1 MNKPY
6 LFLLAACL
14 LFSVPAAALDHP
26 GLAERRTAPG
36 RFSLVEKGV
45 PAAVVADPADKR
57 GVLIAA
63 ETLREDFAR
72 VCGAKAPVQGAR
84 AIYAGTKDS
93 PLIKRLAAEGRIDT
107 ASLDGQYET
116 YVLQVTGDA
125 VIIAGADMRGT
136 RRGHARNDLR
146 HLRDFRTDGRIPLV

>member
-14 LFSVPAAALDHP
+14 LLSVPAAALDHP

-36 RFSLVEKGV
+36 RFPLVEKGV
-45 PAAVVADPADKR
+45 PAAVVTDPADKR
-57 GVLIAA
+57 GVVIAA

-72 VCGAKAPVQGAR
+72 VCGVKAPGQGAR

-107 ASLDGQYET
+107 ASLNGQYET
-116 YVLQVTGDA
+116 YILQVTGDA

-136 RRGHARNDLR
+136 IYGIYEISEQM
-146 HLRDFRTDGRIPLV
+146 GVG

>member
-1 MNKPY
+1 MKR
-6 LFLLAACL
+6 LLIGLLA
-14 LFSVPAAALDHP
+14 LFITWQAIALDHP
-26 GLAERRTAPG
+26 GLAERRSASG

-45 PAAVVADPADKR
+45 PAAVVTDPADKR

-72 VCGAKAPVQGAR
+72 VCGVKAPAQGAR

-107 ASLDGQYET
+107 ASLNGQYET
-116 YVLQVTGDA
+116 
-125 VIIAGADMRGT
+125 
-136 RRGHARNDLR
+136 
-146 HLRDFRTDGRIPLV
+146 